1 VSFRTRRF
9 LAGEESTF
17 SPPNLDRKRL
27 NSQLVPGVSMKNFLL
42 GVLFTLVFGALVV
55 FGYLRL
61 GYAEVRADIPASRL
75 ESFLLAPAVR
85 ESVRRQAPE
94 IANPF
99 PTNDQN
105 LIAGG
110 KIYLAEC
117 SGCHGELEPGKG
129 GSASALVP
137 SPPQFSTVGTGY
149 TEAQLFW
156 IAKHGI
162 RRSGMFANGQ
172 WDSDDRLWQVAAF
185 LKHIRSIPPNVRTA
199 ILAPAPK

>member
-1 VSFRTRRF
+1 
-9 LAGEESTF
+9 
-17 SPPNLDRKRL
+17 
-27 NSQLVPGVSMKNFLL
+27 MKNFIL
-42 GVLFTLVFGALVV
+42 GILFTLFLCALAA
-55 FGYLRL
+55 FAYLRL
-61 GYAEVRADIPASRL
+61 GYAEVRADTPASRL
-75 ESFLLAPAVR
+75 ESYLLGPAVHA
-85 ESVRRQAPE
+85 SVRRHAPE

-99 PTNDQN
+99 PPTDQN

-137 SPPQFSTVGTGY
+137 SPPQFSTVGSDY

-172 WDSDDRLWQVAAF
+172 WDADDRLWQAAAF
-185 LKHIRSIPPNVRTA
+185 LKRIRSLPPNVRVA
-199 ILAPAPK
+199 ILAPTPK

>member
-1 VSFRTRRF
+1 
-9 LAGEESTF
+9 
-17 SPPNLDRKRL
+17 
-27 NSQLVPGVSMKNFLL
+27 MKNFLL
-42 GVLFTLVFGALVV
+42 GVLFAILLISLAFFA
-55 FGYLRL
+55 YLRL
-61 GYAEVRADIPASRL
+61 GYAEVRGDIPASRF
-75 ESFLLAPAVR
+75 EAMLLTSAVR
-85 ESVRRQAPE
+85 ASVRRQAPE
-94 IANPF
+94 IPNPF
-99 PTNDQN
+99 PPTDQN

-137 SPPQFSTVGTGY
+137 PPPQFSTVGTGY

-172 WDSDDRLWQVAAF
+172 WDSDDRLWQVAVF
-185 LKHIRSIPPNVRTA
+185 LKHIHSLPPNVRAA
-199 ILAPAPK
+199 ILAPSPK